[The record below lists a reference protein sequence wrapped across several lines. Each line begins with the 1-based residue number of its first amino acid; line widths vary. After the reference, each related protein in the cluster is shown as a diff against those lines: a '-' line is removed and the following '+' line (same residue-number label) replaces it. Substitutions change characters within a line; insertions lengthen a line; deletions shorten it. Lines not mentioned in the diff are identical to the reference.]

1 MDPSPK
7 SQPAT
12 NGLQTSVTVAPKASG
27 SPGSPDGTDSGPI
40 DGGAESFTTAVIVL
54 FGCAEVS
61 RRGTAL
67 PIASTPMP
75 SAGTNTFVPVPTS
88 CGGPN
93 VPPAGRKLAAAAPT
107 SLRCHAATA
116 APVGPIATTGDDTP
130 DASGCAIPHGP
141 RGVRTHAEMLESGV
155 WPLLQ
160 TAT

>member
-1 MDPSPK
+1 
-7 SQPAT
+7 
-12 NGLQTSVTVAPKASG
+12 
-27 SPGSPDGTDSGPI
+27 
-40 DGGAESFTTAVIVL
+40 
-54 FGCAEVS
+54 
-61 RRGTAL
+61 
-67 PIASTPMP
+67 MP

-107 SLRCHAATA
+107 SLRCPAATR

-141 RGVRTHAEMLESGV
+141 PGVRTHAEMLESGV

-160 TAT
+160 TATAVPAPFTSKASSIGPFVTSGLTVSLPASKLLPGTEPPPGGRDRNRISDWYGAAFVTVRT